1 MQLSHWRPASF
12 NVSAEAFFS
21 PSKKKIK
28 CGRICTRHQ
37 AVGGATKKKD
47 SCQKKRLREGK
58 KQLPSQTHT
67 THANVCE
74 PERNPGIGI
83 FQSFRRTPL

>member
-47 SCQKKRLREGK
+47 SCQKKKIKGREEAVTK
-58 KQLPSQTHT
+58 PDTLHT
-67 THANVCE
+67 RTVCE

>member
-37 AVGGATKKKD
+37 AVGGATKKKTPVK
-47 SCQKKRLREGK
+47 KKRLREGK
-58 KQLPSQTHT
+58 KQLPSQTHYT
-67 THANVCE
+67 R
-74 PERNPGIGI
+74 ERCVNRNGTQG
-83 FQSFRRTPL
+83 

>member
-47 SCQKKRLREGK
+47 SCQKKKIKGREEAVTK
-58 KQLPSQTHT
+58 PDTLHT
-67 THANVCE
+67 RTCVN
-74 PERNPGIGI
+74 RNGTQG
-83 FQSFRRTPL
+83 

>member
-47 SCQKKRLREGK
+47 SCQKKK
-58 KQLPSQTHT
+58 D
-67 THANVCE
+67 
-74 PERNPGIGI
+74 
-83 FQSFRRTPL
+83 